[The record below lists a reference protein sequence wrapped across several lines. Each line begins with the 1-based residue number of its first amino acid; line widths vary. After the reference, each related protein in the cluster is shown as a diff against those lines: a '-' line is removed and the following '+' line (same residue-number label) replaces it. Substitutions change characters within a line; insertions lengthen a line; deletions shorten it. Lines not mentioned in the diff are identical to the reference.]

1 LQFSEGGFVVF
12 EDGVGLLEDADAIPF
27 YGVGEGL
34 DLVRE
39 TSGMLALLVE
49 RGIEV
54 VWRGIEVV
62 WRGNVGEGL
71 TASCHLASGT
81 LVCLRASF
89 LSRRHKWRLCR
100 AFWRRC

>member
-34 DLVRE
+34 DLVVE
-39 TSGMLALLVE
+39 TGGMLALLVE

-54 VWRGIEVV
+54 VWRE
-62 WRGNVGEGL
+62 NVEEGL

-89 LSRRHKWRLCR
+89 LSRRRKWRLCR